1 MIGGSGPVS
10 GEAEANRRLELLLAA
25 GELADGR
32 SPYDEVV
39 PRLLD
44 LLVPALA
51 DRCAVYGNGGAPRVA
66 GVRAAGPGAEDIE
79 AAIRRRPPPEVPG
92 EATLLAGDELAA
104 FDARSGVLLP
114 LRARRQPTGALLLAS
129 GAPGAY
135 HPADLRFLQVLA
147 GWLAVALDNA
157 RLLVAERQL
166 EALVAAMEDAVIV
179 VDGEGRIVRANPAAA
194 RLMRVD
200 SVEQLV
206 ATPMADLWERFALYD
221 PDGRP
226 LSDRDLPSHREQQGE
241 PSALLV
247 RRVDRTTGEQRWL
260 LTKPSVLHDA
270 QDRPTLTM
278 YVTED
283 VTEVKRAELGQRVL
297 VEAGQ
302 LLSTGGD
309 LDATLQRVAE
319 LTIPALADWCAIE
332 LPGPGGRV
340 HQVALAHLEPGKV
353 ALGRRLRARYPVHVD
368 DPGVVSGV
376 IRTGLPVRLED
387 LGAEQLR
394 AFARDAEHL
403 ELLEAVGLSAVLCV
417 PLRSGD
423 DVLGAITFVASQAH
437 RRFDDADQA
446 VADALAQRVADALRN
461 ARLLR
466 DREEM
471 ANVLSAGLRPEPS
484 PVLPGCE
491 VAAVYRPA
499 GEDVQAGGDFY
510 EVIDAPAGSIVV
522 MGDVVGK
529 GAPAAALSAVARVTL
544 RTAGRLTGDPR
555 AALDELNHVLRQ
567 RGAMSLCTVVAIAL
581 PTELPG
587 TAEVLLAGHPPPLL
601 LREGVTRPVGTAGP
615 MLGAVE
621 PAEWKPVAVE
631 LAPGDIFVLYTDGV
645 LDSVLPGGD
654 RFGDARLRR
663 LVEGADGDVDAIAAA
678 LEGELGGLRLRDD
691 VALLAIRCPGPPPLL
706 ARGTMGESARPLL
719 ELTLPGGPGA
729 PAAARSALATALGG
743 RLSDQLEGDALIV
756 VSELVTNA
764 IRHGGARSAADEVG
778 VHAALR
784 EEVLR
789 LEVTDPGPGFE
800 PGGHGPRPDGGY
812 GLHML
817 DRLAMRWGVTGGD
830 PVTVWVELD
839 GAARLG

>member
-1 MIGGSGPVS
+1 MIGESRPVDAQADAS
-10 GEAEANRRLELLLAA
+10 RRLELLTAA
-25 GELADGR
+25 GELADGS

-51 DRCAVYGNGGAPRVA
+51 DRCAVYGDGGNPRVA
-66 GVRAAGPGAEDIE
+66 GVRAAGPGAAAIE
-79 AAIRRRPPPEVPG
+79 AAILRRPPPALPSS
-92 EATLLAGDELAA
+92 AALLAQDEVAA

-114 LRARRQPTGALLLAS
+114 LRVRGQPAGSLLLA
-129 GAPGAY
+129 AARPDAY
-135 HPADLRFLQVLA
+135 APADLRFLQVLA
-147 GWLAVALDNA
+147 GRLAVALDNA
-157 RLLVAERQL
+157 RLVIAEREL
-166 EALVAAMEDAVIV
+166 AALVAAMEDAVTV
-179 VDGEGRIVRANPAAA
+179 LDGDGQIVRANPAAA
-194 RLMRVD
+194 RLMKAD
-200 SVEQLV
+200 SVQQLLE
-206 ATPMADLWERFALYD
+206 TPTAELWERFALYD
-221 PDGRP
+221 PEGRP
-226 LSDRDLPSHREQQGE
+226 LSQRDLPHTRRGE
-241 PSALLV
+241 PVTMLL
-247 RRVDRTTGEQRWL
+247 RRVDRATGEQRWL
-260 LTKPSVLHDA
+260 LSKPSVLHDA

-283 VTEVKRAELGQRVL
+283 VTEAKRAELGQRLL
-297 VEAGQ
+297 VEAGR
-302 LLSTGGD
+302 LLSSASD
-309 LDATLQRVAE
+309 LDATLQQVAD

-332 LPGPGGRV
+332 LHGPGGRV
-340 HQVALAHLEPGKV
+340 QQVALAHLEPGKV
-353 ALGRRLRARYPVHVD
+353 ALGQRLRARYPVHVD
-368 DPGVVSGV
+368 DAGVVAGV
-376 IRTGLPVRLED
+376 IRSGVPVRLD
-387 LGAEQLR
+387 NFRPEQLR
-394 AFARDAEHL
+394 ALAKDAEHL
-403 ELLEAVGLSAVLCV
+403 ELLEAVGLSALLCV

-423 DVLGAITFVASQAH
+423 DVLGALTLVASQPH

-446 VADALAQRVADALRN
+446 VAEALAQRVADALRN

-466 DREEM
+466 DRAEI
-471 ANVLSAGLRPEPS
+471 ATVLSAGLRPEPS
-484 PVLPGCE
+484 PVLPGCD

-529 GAPAAALSAVARVTL
+529 GAPAAALSAVSRVTL

-555 AALDELNHVLRQ
+555 AALDELNHVLRR

-587 TAEVLLAGHPPPLL
+587 LAEVLLAGHPPPLL
-601 LREGVTRPVGTAGP
+601 LRDGVARPVGTTGP

-621 PAEWKPVAVE
+621 AAEWKPATVE

-645 LDSVLPGGD
+645 LDNVLPGGE
-654 RFGDARLRR
+654 RFGEERLRR
-663 LVEGADGDVDAIAAA
+663 LVEGFDGDVDAIAAG
-678 LEGELGGLRLRDD
+678 LEAELGGLRLRDD
-691 VALLAIRCPGPPPLL
+691 VAMLAIRCPGPPPLL
-706 ARGTMGESARPLL
+706 ARGTLGEEAERLL
-719 ELTLPGGPGA
+719 ELTLPGGPAA

-764 IRHGGARSAADEVG
+764 IRHGGARSPDDEVG

-784 EEVLR
+784 DEVLR

-817 DRLAMRWGVTGGD
+817 DRLAMQWGVTGGD

-839 GAARLG
+839 RTARLR